1 MNIRQSPEQ
10 RRLLIWWLTSV
21 SILLV
26 IVVAVIVYWIFA
38 TVGSFVTSHH
48 ATGCLPPDFPTYS
61 PVVVQEV
68 DQSFAVP
75 GSLALCRMRIS
86 SRDDF
91 ESVNDFYHVQLNV
104 NDWKITNYA
113 ENFGD
118 STITFERR
126 SHRATSGVMSVDKT
140 QLTTDIQV
148 QLSG

>member
-1 MNIRQSPEQ
+1 MSTPRPAEQ
-10 RRLLIWWLTSV
+10 RRLLLWWLTSA

-26 IVVAVIVYWIFA
+26 VVAVLAGYWIFT
-38 TVGSFVTSHH
+38 TVHSFAIEHRSS
-48 ATGCLPPDFPTYS
+48 GCLPSDFPTYS
-61 PVVVQEV
+61 NIVVQEV

-75 GSLALCRMRIS
+75 DSIALCRMRMT

-126 SHRATSGVMSVDKT
+126 SHHATSGVMSIDKT
-140 QLTTDIQV
+140 PRTTDIQV